1 MLPTVNIDKNID
13 SLLDRGDST
22 GDEDD
27 ENAAKEKEAQKVQ
40 EEEDFYK
47 EYYPHLIKF
56 ESQQTELEADQSSR
70 AYDATEMSAITGA
83 DSRGMSNMA
92 IHRALPR
99 AITDGARIGRLMGP
113 VAPLS
118 SLFDTDTR
126 VLSCAERSINERAV
140 AHSRMELR
148 RSMAGTAVQSIHT
161 GVARSHLI
169 RGHSNYQAPPLTSRT
184 PDH

>member
-13 SLLDRGDST
+13 ALLDRGDST

-27 ENAAKEKEAQKVQ
+27 EHAAKEKEAQKVQ

-83 DSRGMSNMA
+83 DSREMSNTA
-92 IHRALPR
+92 INR
-99 AITDGARIGRLMGP
+99 AIYRPTTDRAINRPFTGP
-113 VAPLS
+113 CCS
-118 SLFDTDTR
+118 TIRSL
-126 VLSCAERSINERAV
+126 L
-140 AHSRMELR
+140 H
-148 RSMAGTAVQSIHT
+148 
-161 GVARSHLI
+161 
-169 RGHSNYQAPPLTSRT
+169 
-184 PDH
+184 